1 MIYDELRVL
10 DLSSG
15 LACAYAAKLLTDLGA
30 QVVHWEPRDGD
41 PLRRDDPHGAM
52 YAYLRTSQRAVGGD
66 PAPWLAGSDVVLLS
80 DPAPVGLD
88 SVLATSLR
96 DRARAGSARPG
107 PLVVVELSALGH
119 GGPDD
124 GLDLPE
130 PVLQARSGALSGHG
144 HPGRTPLTVGGR
156 IGEYVAGAFGALG
169 AATAWRRAAR
179 TGRAELVDVSKL
191 EAMQLTML
199 TVPTLM
205 AHFPGGRGSTFR
217 FVMIPG
223 NEPTADGRY
232 VGITTVTAAQW
243 RALLHAMERDDLA
256 DDDELTTM
264 IGRFMRAAEVN
275 ALLHGWTGSHTAD
288 EVETACSAQRVP
300 VALVGNGELLPQFEQ
315 LRLRD
320 VFVQQPGAA
329 FVRPRAP
336 FRFHGIADRPLEPAP
351 ETPEP
356 RAAAAT
362 PWLPR
367 TDDRAAT
374 EPGEGRVPSER
385 PLAGV
390 RVLDFTA
397 FWSGPFATA
406 WLAAMGADVVKVE
419 SVQRPDGIRFSAAV
433 RPSRDAAY
441 FEKSALFH
449 AANLSKRGITLD
461 LSQAEGRA
469 LASKLIEGCDVVT
482 ENFTPRVL
490 DDFGFSYEALRAIRP
505 DVVMLRLPAF
515 GLTGPWRDRP
525 GFAQTM
531 EQLTGMAWVTGY
543 DGGPPI
549 IAGGVVDPMVGTHAA
564 LAIIAALE
572 HRDRTGEGGLVEMAM
587 IEVAVATTAEQVIR
601 FSEYGELVGRRGE
614 GGVYRC
620 AGDDE
625 WVALDVAADPEPA
638 TVRADWCA
646 ALTKEDA
653 AAQLR
658 AQGIAAWPVVPGHLA
673 LDDPQLRARGFFEPL
688 DHPLVG
694 RHEYPTFPM
703 RLSAGPHTWWH
714 GPAPTLGQH
723 TDEVLRELGLD
734 DADLARL
741 REQHVIGDTPLAPG

>member
-1 MIYDELRVL
+1 MIYDDVRVL
-10 DLSSG
+10 DLSVG

-30 QVVHWEPRDGD
+30 DVVRWEPPDGD
-41 PLRRDDPHGAM
+41 PMREEDAHGAFH
-52 YAYLRTSQRAVGGD
+52 AYLRTSQRAVGGD
-66 PAPWLAGSDVVLLS
+66 PAEWLAGSDIVLLS
-80 DPAPVGLD
+80 DPLPVGLD
-88 SVLATSLR
+88 PSLVTGL
-96 DRARAGSARPG
+96 RARARAAGERPG
-107 PLVVVELSALGH
+107 PLVVVEISAVGH

-144 HPGRTPLTVGGR
+144 HMTHAPLTIGGR

-179 TGRAELVDVSKL
+179 TGKAELVDVSKL

-205 AHFPGGRGSTFR
+205 ARFPGGRGSTFR

-223 NEPTADGRY
+223 NEPTGDGCY

-243 RALLHAMERDDLA
+243 RALLHVMDRDDLA
-256 DDDELTTM
+256 DDDELSTM
-264 IGRFMRAAEVN
+264 IGRFMRATEVN
-275 ALLHGWTGSHTAD
+275 ELLHGWTGSHTAE
-288 EVETACSAQRVP
+288 EVEAACSAARVP
-300 VALVGNGELLPQFEQ
+300 VAIVGNGELLPQFEQ
-315 LRLRD
+315 LRSRD
-320 VFVQQPGAA
+320 VFVPQPGAA

-336 FRFHGIADRPLEPAP
+336 FRFHAIADRPLEVA
-351 ETPEP
+351 
-356 RAAAAT
+356 
-362 PWLPR
+362 
-367 TDDRAAT
+367 
-374 EPGEGRVPSER
+374 PSEPEEGAAPWSVRDTAAPTAADAPGVR

-433 RPSRDAAY
+433 RPSRDPQY

-461 LSQAEGRA
+461 LSQESGRE
-469 LASKLIEGCDVVT
+469 LARRLIEGCDVVA

-490 DDFGFSYEALRAIRP
+490 DDFGFSYDEVRAIRP

-543 DGGPPI
+543 EGGPPI
-549 IAGGVVDPMVGTHAA
+549 IAGGVVDPMVGTHTA
-564 LAIIAALE
+564 LAIVAALE

-620 AGDDE
+620 TGDDE
-625 WVALDVAADPEPA
+625 WVALDLDADPESPEA
-638 TVRADWCA
+638 RAAWCA
-646 ALTKEDA
+646 TRTRDDA
-653 AAQLR
+653 AVELR
-658 AQGIAAWPVVPGHLA
+658 AHGIAAWPVVPGHLT

-694 RHEYPTFPM
+694 SHEFPTFPM
-703 RLSAGPHTWWH
+703 RLSAGPHTFWSS
-714 GPAPTLGQH
+714 PAPTLGQH

-734 DADLARL
+734 DADLATL
-741 REQHVIGDTPLAPG
+741 RDQHVIGDTPLAPG

>member
-1 MIYDELRVL
+1 MIYDDLRVL
-10 DLSSG
+10 DLSAG
-15 LACAYAAKLLTDLGA
+15 LASAYAAKLLTDLGA
-30 QVVHWEPRDGD
+30 DVVHWEPQGGD
-41 PLRRDDPHGAM
+41 ALRREDPHGALH
-52 YAYLRTSQRAVGGD
+52 AYLRTSQRAIGGHALD
-66 PAPWLAGSDVVLLS
+66 GWVDGADVVLLS
-80 DPAPVGLD
+80 DPEPNGLPAAL
-88 SVLATSLR
+88 VAAL
-96 DRARAGSARPG
+96 RARGSSGATDGG
-107 PLVVVELSALGH
+107 PLVVVEVSALGH

-144 HPGRTPLTVGGR
+144 HMGRTPLTVGGR
-156 IGEYVAGAFGALG
+156 IGEYVTGAFAALG
-169 AATAWRRAAR
+169 AATAWRRAEK
-179 TGRAELVDVSKL
+179 TQRAELVDVSKL

-223 NEPTADGRY
+223 NEPTGDDRF

-243 RALLHAMERDDLA
+243 RALLGAMDRADLA
-256 DDDELTTM
+256 TDDELTTM
-264 IGRFMRAAEVN
+264 IGRFMRAQEVN
-275 ALLHGWTGSHTAD
+275 GLLHGWTRAHTA
-288 EVETACSAQRVP
+288 EEIEAACSAARVP
-300 VALVGNGELLPQFEQ
+300 VALVSNGELLPGLDQ
-315 LRLRD
+315 LRSRD
-320 VFVQQPGAA
+320 VFVQQPGAG

-336 FRFHGIADRPLEPAP
+336 FRFHHVTDRALAPAP
-351 ETPEP
+351 VAPDVDAAPWTARE
-356 RAAAAT
+356 RAASTAAS
-362 PWLPR
+362 
-367 TDDRAAT
+367 DI
-374 EPGEGRVPSER
+374 GER

-406 WLAAMGADVVKVE
+406 WLTAMGADVVKVE

-433 RPSRDAAY
+433 RPAKDAEY

-461 LSQAEGRA
+461 LSQAAGRD
-469 LASKLIEGCDVVT
+469 LARRLVATADVVV

-490 DDFGFSYEALRAIRP
+490 DDFGFSYDAVRAIKP

-549 IAGGVVDPMVGTHAA
+549 IAGGVVDPMVGTHVALALVAA
-564 LAIIAALE
+564 LA
-572 HRDRTGEGGLVEMAM
+572 HRDRTGEGGLVEMPM

-601 FSEYGELVGRRGE
+601 FSEYGELMGRRGE

-625 WVALDVAADPEPA
+625 WVALDLDSDPMPPA
-638 TVRADWCA
+638 ERAEWCA
-646 ALTKEDA
+646 SRTKEDA
-653 AAQLR
+653 ASALR
-658 AQGIAAWPVVPGHLA
+658 ADGVAAWPVVPGHLA
-673 LDDPQLRARGFFEPL
+673 VDDPQLVARRFFQSIDNPM
-688 DHPLVG
+688 VG
-694 RHEYPTFPM
+694 RQDYPTFPM
-703 RLSAGPHTWWH
+703 TMSAGPHTWWTA
-714 GPAPTLGQH
+714 PAPTLGQH
-723 TDEVLRELGLD
+723 TDDVLREIGVTD
-734 DADLARL
+734 DELVAL
-741 REQHVIGDTPLAPG
+741 RAAHVIGTTPLAPG

>member
-1 MIYDELRVL
+1 MIYDDLRVL
-10 DLSSG
+10 DLSGG
-15 LACAYAAKLLTDLGA
+15 LAGAYAAKLLTDLGA
-30 QVVHWEPRDGD
+30 EVVLWEPADGD
-41 PLRRDDPHGAM
+41 PLRHEDPHGAFH
-52 YAYLRTSQRAVGGD
+52 AYLRTSQRAVAGD
-66 PAPWLAGSDVVLLS
+66 AARWILGSDMVLLS
-80 DPAPVGLD
+80 DPAPDGLD
-88 SVLATSLR
+88 PAIVTGLR
-96 DRARAGSARPG
+96 DRARSGGARPG
-107 PLVVVELSALGH
+107 PLVVVEVSALGH

-144 HPGRTPLTVGGR
+144 HIGHTPLTVGGR
-156 IGEYVAGAFGALG
+156 MGEYVSGAFAALG

-179 TGRAELVDVSKL
+179 TGRAELVDVSTL

-223 NEPTADGRY
+223 NEPTGDGKY
-232 VGITTVTAAQW
+232 VGITTITTAQW
-243 RALLHAMERDDLA
+243 RALLGAMGRDDLTS
-256 DDDELTTM
+256 DEELTTM
-264 IGRFMRAAEVN
+264 IGRFMRASEVN
-275 ALLHGWTGSHTAD
+275 TLLHDWTGSHTAD
-288 EVETACSAQRVP
+288 EIEAACSAARVP

-315 LRLRD
+315 LRVRD
-320 VFVQQPGAA
+320 VFVAQPGAA

-336 FRFHGIADRPLEPAP
+336 FRFHAIADRVLEPAP
-351 ETPEP
+351 P
-356 RAAAAT
+356 AADPAAT
-362 PWLPR
+362 PWIARAEGDRSSLP
-367 TDDRAAT
+367 
-374 EPGEGRVPSER
+374 PGAR
-385 PLAGV
+385 PLEGL

-433 RPSRDAAY
+433 RPAQDSQY

-449 AANLSKRGITLD
+449 SANLSKRGITLD
-461 LSQAEGRA
+461 LSQEEGRE
-469 LASKLIEGCDVVT
+469 LARRLIAECDVVT

-490 DDFGFSYEALRAIRP
+490 DDFGLSYEAVRAIRP

-543 DGGPPI
+543 EGGPPI
-549 IAGGVVDPMVGTHAA
+549 IAGGLVDPMVGTHAA
-564 LAIIAALE
+564 LAIVAALQ

-614 GGVYRC
+614 CGVFRC

-625 WVALDVAADPEPA
+625 WVALDLDADALPRDERAA
-638 TVRADWCA
+638 WCA
-646 ALTKEDA
+646 GVDA
-653 AAQLR
+653 EQAAVQLR
-658 AQGIAAWPVVPGHLA
+658 AAGIAAWPVVPGHLT
-673 LDDPQLRARGFFEPL
+673 LDDPQLRARRFFEPL
-688 DHPLVG
+688 EHPLVG
-694 RHEYPTFPM
+694 RHDFPSFPM
-703 RLSAGPHTWWH
+703 RFSAGPEQFWT

-723 TDEVLRELGLD
+723 TNEVLREIGLT
-734 DADLARL
+734 DADLDAL
-741 REQHVIGDTPLAPG
+741 RAKHVIGDTPLAPG

>member
-1 MIYDELRVL
+1 MIYDDVRVL

-15 LACAYAAKLLTDLGA
+15 LASAYAAKLLTDLGA
-30 QVVHWEPRDGD
+30 DVVHWEPPGGD
-41 PLRRDDPHGAM
+41 PLRTEDPHGAM
-52 YAYLRTSQRAVGGD
+52 YAYLRTSQRAVAGD
-66 PAPWLAGSDVVLLS
+66 PEPWLAGADVVLLS
-80 DPAPVGLD
+80 DPVPDGLD
-88 SVLATSLR
+88 AAVVASLR
-96 DRARAGSARPG
+96 DRARGGGSRPG
-107 PLVVVELSALGH
+107 PLVVVEVSALGH

-144 HPGRTPLTVGGR
+144 HMGQTPLTVGGE
-156 IGEYVAGAFGALG
+156 IGEYVAGAFAALG
-169 AATAWRRAAR
+169 AATAWRRAGR

-205 AHFPGGRGSTFR
+205 AYFPGGRGSTFR

-223 NEPTADGRY
+223 NEPTGDGRY

-243 RALLHAMERDDLA
+243 RALLRAMGRDDLT

-275 ALLHGWTGSHTAD
+275 ALLHDWTEAHTAD
-288 EVETACSAQRVP
+288 EIEALCSAARVP

-315 LRLRD
+315 LRTRD
-320 VFVQQPGAA
+320 VFVPQPGAA

-336 FRFHGIADRPLEPAP
+336 FRFHGIADRRLEPAP
-351 ETPEP
+351 AAPEP
-356 RAAAAT
+356 GAAAWAARAADPSVAAG
-362 PWLPR
+362 
-367 TDDRAAT
+367 AI
-374 EPGEGRVPSER
+374 GER

-433 RPSRDAAY
+433 RPSRDAEY

-461 LSQAEGRA
+461 LSQETGRE
-469 LASKLIEGCDVVT
+469 LARKLIAECDVVT

-490 DDFGFSYEALRAIRP
+490 DDFGFSYDAVRAIRP

-564 LAIIAALE
+564 LAVVAALE

-601 FSEYGELVGRRGE
+601 FSEYGELIGRRGE
-614 GGVYRC
+614 GGVYKC

-625 WVALDVAADPEPA
+625 WVALDLGADS
-638 TVRADWCA
+638 
-646 ALTKEDA
+646 LDA
-653 AAQLR
+653 AARAAWCATRTKEAAAAELR
-658 AQGIAAWPVVPGHLA
+658 AEGIAAWPVVPGHLA
-673 LDDPQLRARGFFEPL
+673 IDDPQLRARGYFEPL
-688 DHPLVG
+688 DHLLVG

-703 RLSAGPHTWWH
+703 RMSAGPHTFWSA
-714 GPAPTLGQH
+714 PAPTLGQH
-723 TDEVLRELGLD
+723 TDEVLRSVGVTDAELD
-734 DADLARL
+734 DLRAR
-741 REQHVIGDTPLAPG
+741 HVIGTTPLAPG

>member
-1 MIYDELRVL
+1 MIYDDLRVV
-10 DLSSG
+10 DLSAG
-15 LACAYAAKLLTDLGA
+15 LAGAYAAKLLTDLGA
-30 QVVHWEPRDGD
+30 RVVHWEPAGGD
-41 PLRRDDPHGAM
+41 PLRREDPRGALH
-52 YAYLRTSQRAVGGD
+52 AYLRTSQDAFTGD
-66 PAPWLAGSDVVLLS
+66 AAALVADADVVLLS
-80 DPAPVGLD
+80 DPAPAGLD
-88 SVLATSLR
+88 RALVARLR
-96 DRARAGSARPG
+96 ERAREGEPSPG
-107 PLVVVELSALGH
+107 PLVVVELSAVGH

-144 HPGRTPLTVGGR
+144 HMTHTPLTVGGR
-156 IGEYVAGAFGALG
+156 IGEYVGGAFAALS
-169 AATAWRRAAR
+169 AATAWRRASR
-179 TGRAELVDVSKL
+179 TGRAEYVDVSKL

-223 NEPTADGRY
+223 NEPTADGRF

-243 RALLHAMERDDLA
+243 RALLHAMGRDDLV
-256 DDDELTTM
+256 DDEELSTM
-264 IGRFMRAAEVN
+264 IGRFMRADEVN
-275 ALLHGWTGSHTAD
+275 KMLHDWTGSHTAE
-288 EVETACSAQRVP
+288 EVEAACSAARVP

-315 LRLRD
+315 LRSRE
-320 VFVQQPGAA
+320 VFVAQPGAA

-336 FRFHGIADRPLEPAP
+336 FRFHSIADRPLEPAP
-351 ETPEP
+351 
-356 RAAAAT
+356 AAAGPTA
-362 PWLPR
+362 PAWPHRADGRR
-367 TDDRAAT
+367 TTSGGTIGGTD
-374 EPGEGRVPSER
+374 ER
-385 PLAGV
+385 PLSGV

-406 WLAAMGADVVKVE
+406 WLASMGADVIKVE

-433 RPSRDAAY
+433 RPSRDAQY

-449 AANLSKRGITLD
+449 AANMSKRGITLD
-461 LSQAEGRA
+461 LSQEAGREIA
-469 LASKLIEGCDVVT
+469 RRLIAGSDVVA

-490 DDFGFSYEALRAIRP
+490 DDFGFSYDEVRAIRP

-543 DGGPPI
+543 EGGPPI

-564 LAIIAALE
+564 LAIVAALE

-601 FSEYGELVGRRGE
+601 FSEYGELMGRRGE

-625 WVALDVAADPEPA
+625 WVSLDLDADPE
-638 TVRADWCA
+638 TRESRAEWCA
-646 ALTKEDA
+646 DLTNEEA
-653 AAQLR
+653 AARLR
-658 AQGIAAWPVVPGHLA
+658 AQGIAAWPVVAGHLT

-688 DHPLVG
+688 EHSLVG
-694 RHEYPTFPM
+694 THELPTFPM
-703 RLSAGPHTWWH
+703 RFSAGPHRFWSS
-714 GPAPTLGQH
+714 PAPLLGQH
-723 TDEVLRELGLD
+723 NDEVLRELGLS
-734 DADLARL
+734 DADLAAL
-741 REQHVIGDTPLAPG
+741 